1 MYHTNDQC
9 LITLLFRK
17 WKYFCLYFFLCS
29 KWKRMLLNE
38 KGKFAL
44 TFKIETK
51 LRDQGTSLL
60 RNPLFFWCLK
70 SLMAW
75 TACGILGILGGDY
88 SRRRSPRPP
97 TELATCPLKTQKT
110 LANELLVQKETWHI
124 ETKLSLSFNRE
135 WTSYNKCARYTK
147 PRRDLR

>member
-9 LITLLFRK
+9 LKTLLFRK

-38 KGKFAL
+38 KRKFAL

-60 RNPLFFWCLK
+60 SK
-70 SLMAW
+70 SLFGVLRAW
-75 TACGILGILGGDY
+75 WLEQHVGSLVSWEVTIPA
-88 SRRRSPRPP
+88 
-97 TELATCPLKTQKT
+97 EEVLALQQSWQTCRLKTQKT
-110 LANELLVQKETWHI
+110 LANKLLVQKGTWHI

-135 WTSYNKCARYTK
+135 WTSYNKCTRYTK